1 MYEGYLF
8 IYFYLAVLD
17 LSCSMWD
24 LVPQPW
30 IEPVPPELGA
40 QSPNHWTMQ
49 ESQQYAFEER
59 NSARTQAT
67 WIIL

>member
-1 MYEGYLF
+1 
-8 IYFYLAVLD
+8 
-17 LSCSMWD
+17 MWD
-24 LVPQPW
+24 LVPQPG

-40 QSPNHWTMQ
+40 QRPNHWTMQ